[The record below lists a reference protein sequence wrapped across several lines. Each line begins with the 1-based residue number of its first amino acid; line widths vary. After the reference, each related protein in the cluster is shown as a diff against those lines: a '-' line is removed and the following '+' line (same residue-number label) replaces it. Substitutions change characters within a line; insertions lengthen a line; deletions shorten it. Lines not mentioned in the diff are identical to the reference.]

1 MTVPRRLCEDS
12 LGGPIGRQRAHSG
25 GECHGSAR
33 AGYEHSED
41 GVRRH
46 DDGRARPGHH
56 RDRHSAGLG
65 FDAGT
70 GPQTASFKA
79 IVDPVLAPGQFRKAT
94 ATASL
99 TGTGFIGHVDPN
111 MPNQVAA
118 QWSIDEVEATLD
130 DETGG
135 IEVRIEV
142 TVSANAQGFSASVQ
156 ALGIQVTTL
165 ARV

>member
-1 MTVPRRLCEDS
+1 MAQLVQATNIQKMEFDVTTSE
-12 LGGPIGRQRAHSG
+12 GPGRVTIVTGTLPASVSTQ
-25 GECHGSAR
+25 
-33 AGYEHSED
+33 
-41 GVRRH
+41 
-46 DDGRARPGHH
+46 
-56 RDRHSAGLG
+56 
-65 FDAGT
+65 GT

-99 TGTGFIGHVDPN
+99 TGTGFVGHVDPN